1 MSDQLGPLPEPDFLN
16 DRAYW
21 SHVYSAANMRAYA
34 AAEVAKE
41 RERWEHSLNAARGAL
56 ADIATSVDMT
66 LELAQR
72 KAWRVYSET
81 EARSQHD

>member
-1 MSDQLGPLPEPDFLN
+1 MSDHLGPLPEPDFLN

-41 RERWEHSLNAARGAL
+41 RERCARIVESQDTYGDPVGCWLETLAAK
-56 ADIATSVDMT
+56 I
-66 LELAQR
+66 
-72 KAWRVYSET
+72 
-81 EARSQHD
+81 RSQHD